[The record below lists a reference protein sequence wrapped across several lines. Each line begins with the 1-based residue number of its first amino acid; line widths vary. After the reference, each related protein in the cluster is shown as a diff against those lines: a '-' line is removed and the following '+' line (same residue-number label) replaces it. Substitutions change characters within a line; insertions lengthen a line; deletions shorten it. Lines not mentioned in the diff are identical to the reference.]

1 MERRSTEHVKRS
13 VAAIYNSAVAVPV
26 ISAAWE
32 LGALDEL
39 NNSGRL
45 DADDFAT
52 RNGLE
57 PRATL
62 GMFRALAAVD
72 VVERDGN
79 AVTPGVN
86 FAEVLHARSFFHWLA
101 RGNADLLQRIP
112 DILRTA
118 NRVGDFYQRDSTA
131 IAVACREMST
141 FCYDPWF
148 QAALDGIDH
157 EVGTVADLGCGSG
170 ERLFH
175 MLRHFPGARAIG
187 IDVAKGA
194 LSVAEEASMQA
205 GLADRVTFHQ
215 ADARNLE
222 PHPDFSSVHVLTCF
236 MMGHDLWPKDKCV
249 RRLQNLL
256 KVFPK
261 AHTFLLGD
269 ATRTVGVAD
278 RDLPVFTLG
287 FEFMHDMMGTFI
299 PTVEDWE
306 SVFEDGGWQL
316 RKKHDINL
324 TVGETIFELKR
335 L

>member
-1 MERRSTEHVKRS
+1 MVSRRTEHAERP
-13 VAAIYNSAVAVPV
+13 VAAIYNSAVAVPA

-39 NNSGRL
+39 NESGQL
-45 DADDFAT
+45 NTEDFAT

-57 PRATL
+57 PLATL

-79 AVTPGVN
+79 AVTPGTN
-86 FAEVLHARSFFHWLA
+86 FAEVLRTRSFFHWLA
-101 RGNADLLQRIP
+101 RGNADLLRRIP
-112 DILRTA
+112 EILRTT
-118 NRVGDFYQRDSTA
+118 NRVGDFYQRDSAA

-148 QAALDGIDH
+148 QTALDGIDH
-157 EVGTVADLGCGSG
+157 EVATVADLGCGSG

-187 IDVAKGA
+187 IDLAQGA
-194 LSVAEEASMQA
+194 LSVAEEAAAQA

-215 ADARNLE
+215 ADARDLE
-222 PHPDFSSVHVLTCF
+222 PHPDLSSVHVLTCF
-236 MMGHDLWPKDKCV
+236 MMGHDLWPKNLCV
-249 RRLQNLL
+249 QRLQNLRE
-256 KVFPK
+256 VFPK
-261 AHTFLLGD
+261 ARTFLLGD

-287 FEFMHDMMGTFI
+287 FEFTHDMMGTFI

-316 RKKHDINL
+316 QKKHSINL